1 MSETIQIV
9 QQALK
14 DARVAARPVVLF
26 LIGWSLVYGIVLSPL
41 SGWLM
46 VQFISRS
53 GHLAVSNYDIAA
65 FLFTPSGIA
74 WVVFGGALNLAFVY
88 AQQAGLFLIASQV
101 ELEKVPGLTGLLWQN
116 FKRIP
121 DLARLGLWQL
131 LGFLLLFLPF
141 GAALALIAASLLGA
155 HDINFYLA
163 TSPPEWM
170 WTVRLTGLVLGG
182 YALAAAVLFVR
193 WILAVPLVILSGE
206 KPWACLRQSWQK
218 TRGKFLPVAR
228 PFIFWWAGW
237 PVVAIAVGAAFTIVA
252 QALLDWAGSNPIR
265 TVPLLVCLEAVAIM
279 GGLVAAF
286 LGGTIHQ
293 FLLARL
299 YWHLHP
305 QAVRAVESAPAA
317 PVAPVRHKLALAI
330 ILCGALI
337 ASAFG
342 TWQYIGKFSKEILV
356 EITAHRGSSR
366 RAPENTLS
374 ALRQAIIEH
383 ADYAEIDVQTTK
395 DGHVVL
401 LHDGDLMR
409 VAKDP
414 RKLASLTLA
423 ELRQLDIGSWFAPAF
438 KDERI
443 ATLEEAIDLARGRIK
458 LNIELKY
465 NRPDP
470 ELGGR
475 VVQII
480 RNKNFTADCVITSLE
495 ANELFKLK
503 HGAPELPTG
512 MIVTA
517 AIGDAVSLP
526 VDFFSVD
533 AVQVSHDAISL
544 AHRRGMA
551 VHVWTVND
559 EASALQMIEMGAD
572 NLITDEPALLLK
584 LRKQLRELNRVEL
597 IALTLRTR
605 FNL

>member
-1 MSETIQIV
+1 
-9 QQALK
+9 L
-14 DARVAARPVVLF
+14 
-26 LIGWSLVYGIVLSPL
+26 
-41 SGWLM
+41 
-46 VQFISRS
+46 
-53 GHLAVSNYDIAA
+53 
-65 FLFTPSGIA
+65 
-74 WVVFGGALNLAFVY
+74 
-88 AQQAGLFLIASQV
+88 
-101 ELEKVPGLTGLLWQN
+101 
-116 FKRIP
+116 
-121 DLARLGLWQL
+121 
-131 LGFLLLFLPF
+131 
-141 GAALALIAASLLGA
+141 
-155 HDINFYLA
+155 
-163 TSPPEWM
+163 
-170 WTVRLTGLVLGG
+170 
-182 YALAAAVLFVR
+182 
-193 WILAVPLVILSGE
+193 
-206 KPWACLRQSWQK
+206 
-218 TRGKFLPVAR
+218 
-228 PFIFWWAGW
+228 
-237 PVVAIAVGAAFTIVA
+237 VVAIAVGAAFTTVA

-265 TVPLLVCLEAVAIM
+265 TAPLLVCLEAVAIT
-279 GGLVAAF
+279 GGLVGAF

-293 FLLARL
+293 FLLARV
-299 YWHLHP
+299 YWYLHP
-305 QAVRAVESAPAA
+305 QAVRTVASAPAA
-317 PVAPVRHKLALAI
+317 PVAPRRHKLALAI
-330 ILCGALI
+330 IACGALI
-337 ASAFG
+337 ASAIG
-342 TWQYIGKFSKEILV
+342 TWQYIGKFPEEILV
-356 EITAHRGSSR
+356 EITTHRGSSR

-374 ALRQAIIEH
+374 ALRQAIVEH

-423 ELRQLDIGSWFAPAF
+423 ELRQLDIGSWFGPAF

-443 ATLEEAIDLARGRIK
+443 ATLEEAIDLAHGRIK

-475 VVQII
+475 VLQII
-480 RNKNFTADCVITSLE
+480 RNKSFTADCVITSLE

-503 HGAPELPTG
+503 NDASELPSG
-512 MIVTA
+512 MIITA

-533 AVQVSHDAISL
+533 AVQVSRDAVSL

-584 LRKQLRELNRVEL
+584 LRKQLRELNRVGL

>member
-1 MSETIQIV
+1 MSKTIQIV

-14 DARVAARPVVLF
+14 DASVAARPVVLF
-26 LIGWSLVYGIVLSPL
+26 LISWSLLYGIVLAPL

-74 WVVFGGALNLAFVY
+74 WVVCGGTLNLTFVY

-101 ELEKVPGLTGLLWQN
+101 EPEKAPVLTELLWQN
-116 FKRIP
+116 VKRIP

-141 GAALALIAASLLGA
+141 GAALAVIAASLLGA
-155 HDINFYLA
+155 HDINYYLA
-163 TSPPEWM
+163 TSPPEWI
-170 WTVRLTGLVLGG
+170 WSARLTWLVLGG

-193 WILAVPLVILSGE
+193 WILAVPLVVLSGE

-218 TRGKFLPVAR
+218 TRGKFFSVAR

-237 PVVAIAVGAAFTIVA
+237 LVVAIAVGAAFTAVA

-265 TVPLLVCLEAVAIM
+265 TAPLLVFLEAVAIM
-279 GGLVAAF
+279 GGLVGVF

-305 QAVRAVESAPAA
+305 RAVRTVASASAA
-317 PVAPVRHKLALAI
+317 PEAPVRHKLALAI
-330 ILCGALI
+330 ILCGALM
-337 ASAFG
+337 ASAFS
-342 TWQYIGKFSKEILV
+342 TWQYIEKFSKEITV

-374 ALRQAIIEH
+374 ALRQAIMEN

-409 VAKDP
+409 VARDP
-414 RKLASLTLA
+414 RKLESLTLA

-438 KDERI
+438 EGERI
-443 ATLEEAIDLARGRIK
+443 ATLAEAIDLARGRIK

-470 ELGGR
+470 ELGQR

-480 RNKNFTADCVITSLE
+480 QDKNFATDCVITSLE
-495 ANELFKLK
+495 AKELFKLK
-503 HGAPELPTG
+503 NDAPDLPTG

-533 AVQVSHDAISL
+533 AARVSRNAISL

-584 LRKQLRELNRVEL
+584 LCNQFRELNRAEL
-597 IALTLRTR
+597 IALALRTR
-605 FNL
+605 FKL